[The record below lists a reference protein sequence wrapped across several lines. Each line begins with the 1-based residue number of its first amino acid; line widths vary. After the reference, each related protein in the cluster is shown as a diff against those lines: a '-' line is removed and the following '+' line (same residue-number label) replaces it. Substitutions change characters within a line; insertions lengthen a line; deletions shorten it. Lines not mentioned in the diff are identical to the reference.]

1 MQREEILERI
11 AKIKQ
16 ELSKDQYQIVIEK
29 IAERKFQLHRSKR
42 NIFSKR
48 IIEKLRKK
56 LIQELEL
63 ILEPMLENQKEINM
77 RFLEEIERLKKA
89 CLSLETSGPTESGK
103 TESKEPLT
111 KG

>member
-1 MQREEILERI
+1 MDREEILEKI
-11 AKIKQ
+11 AKIKE
-16 ELSKDQYQIVIEK
+16 ELSQDQYQIAVEK

-42 NIFSKR
+42 NFFTKK

-63 ILEPMLENQKEINM
+63 ILEPMLENQKEINL

-89 CLSLETSGPTESGK
+89 CLSTEVHGSAK
-103 TESKEPLT
+103 TDKTKNKESRP

>member
-1 MQREEILERI
+1 MDRDEILKKI
-11 AKIKQ
+11 AEIKQ
-16 ELSKDQYQIVIEK
+16 GLSLDQYQIVLEK
-29 IAERKFQLHRSKR
+29 IAERKLQLHRSKR

-48 IIEKLRKK
+48 IIEKMRKK

-63 ILEPMLENQKEINM
+63 ILEPMLENQKEINL

-89 CLSLETSGPTESGK
+89 CLSSGIHGPDESNK
-103 TESKEPLT
+103 TKTKEPPT